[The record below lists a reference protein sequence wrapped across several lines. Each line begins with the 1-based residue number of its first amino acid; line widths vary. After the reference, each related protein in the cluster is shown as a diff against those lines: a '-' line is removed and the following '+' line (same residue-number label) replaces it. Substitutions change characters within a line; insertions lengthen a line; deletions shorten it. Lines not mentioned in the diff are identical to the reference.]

1 MNARRY
7 ALAFASGLIFAIGL
21 GISGMT
27 RATKVL
33 GFLDFAGTWDPSL
46 LCVMGAALVVTFF
59 AYRWILARPRPLFDE
74 AFHVPTKSKIDAPLV
89 GGAALF
95 GVGWGIGGFCPG
107 PAIVGAGATRAA
119 AIFTAAMLLGM
130 FAVNAFRKVAAP
142 SPAERAEDLS
152 DAASSAV
159 AHHRAS

>member
-1 MNARRY
+1 MSARRY

-27 RATKVL
+27 RPTKVL
-33 GFLDFAGTWDPSL
+33 GFLDFAGAWDPSL
-46 LCVMGAALVVTFF
+46 LCVMGAALVVTFV

-74 AFHVPTKSKIDAPLV
+74 TFHLPKKSKIDARLV

-95 GVGWGIGGFCPG
+95 GIGWGIGGFCPG
-107 PAIVGAGATRAA
+107 PAIVGAGAPRAA

-130 FAVNAFRKVAAP
+130 LAVDAFRRVGAP
-142 SPAERAEDLS
+142 STAERSGALS
-152 DAASSAV
+152 DGASSAA
-159 AHHRAS
+159 AHRRAS